1 MISLRKHSVDTATPQ
16 LKIVVPTPL
25 YGGSLPIAYHAAEAF
40 AELGHMC
47 DILRFDEQY
56 SLFESLG
63 YDVEDNAGK
72 RLKSRLA
79 ELLADYVVERAIQT
93 NADVVWYTAQ
103 SPVSIASLKKL
114 REAGVKAALWFVEDV
129 RRFDYWKHIAREF
142 DLVFTIQIGAA
153 ADAIRQAGAR
163 QAVYL
168 PVAANV
174 KVHRP
179 MKLSQENVQR
189 YGSQVSFV
197 GAGYPNRV
205 ALFSEL
211 SLDNLKLWGND
222 WPKACSER
230 LQESARRVS
239 TEETALIYNA
249 SEINLNIHSA
259 VSGNVLECGDFV
271 NPRTFEIAACRGF
284 QIVNRQ
290 SPLCDL
296 FDESELCIVDNV
308 KELEMAVA
316 HFRSNPDARGKVAEA
331 ARQRVLRDHTY
342 VHRMKIALEHI
353 FQTPIEASRR
363 IAVATMADLKVAA
376 HGHSEM
382 QEFLAQFADNE
393 PASLQKLVD
402 RVSKDQHTLT
412 RAELIVLLM
421 HEFRNWGVDKG
432 VIQ

>member
-63 YDVEDNAGK
+63 SDVEDNAGK

-316 HFRSNPDARGKVAEA
+316 YFRSHPDARGKIAEA

-342 VHRMKIALEHI
+342 VHRMKTALEHI
-353 FQTPIEASRR
+353 FQTPIEAPKK